1 MVYMNQRSH
10 RAFTLIELLVVI
22 TIISIL
28 AAILFPV
35 FAQAKGAAKKIVS
48 ISNLKQIGFALQMY
62 LSDNDDTLPGTRD
75 SAWGGFGV
83 NPAEV
88 SDVKTILMPYI
99 KNNEIWYCSADRLPR
114 KGRTSFAVNAYLEY
128 PLNLS
133 SVGRTSDA
141 IYMTDRTDIPPTD
154 PNADPLDHYSWWAF
168 TSPVLANEL
177 QLPGTLHWPS
187 VIVQISPERYTG
199 ANANYLFLDSH
210 AKSMKFQRTWGD
222 ATVNMHYPYKD

>member
-1 MVYMNQRSH
+1 MDCMKQRTA

-62 LSDNDDTLPGTRD
+62 LGDNDDTLPGTRD
-75 SAWGGFGV
+75 TGWSGFGV

-99 KNNEIWYCSADRLPR
+99 KNNDIWYSSADRLTR
-114 KGRTSFAVNAYLEY
+114 KGRTSFAVNAYLED
-128 PLNLS
+128 PINVS
-133 SVGRTSDA
+133 SIGRSSEA
-141 IYMTDRTDIPPTD
+141 IYMTDRTDIPPSN
-154 PNADPLDHYSWWAF
+154 PNVDPLDHYSWWMF

-199 ANANYLFLDSH
+199 ANANYLYLDSH
-210 AKSMKFQRTWGD
+210 AKSLKFQRTWGD
-222 ATVNMHYPYKD
+222 ASVNQHYPYKD